1 MHVAVPLLSG
11 FWRVQIFALT
21 TTRQTKALRLIHKGL
36 SMKPH
41 DNQNTPISNVSE
53 VSAQLRVS
61 YHTVLSLIKSGK
73 LKATKVGREWRI
85 SQQAVNDLLRV
96 EEKGETV

>member
-1 MHVAVPLLSG
+1 MDKIQPL
-11 FWRVQIFALT
+11 
-21 TTRQTKALRLIHKGL
+21 
-36 SMKPH
+36 
-41 DNQNTPISNVSE
+41 NVSE
-53 VSAQLRVS
+53 VSAQLRIS
-61 YHTVLSLIKSGK
+61 YKTTLELIKSGK

>member
-1 MHVAVPLLSG
+1 MDKIQPL
-11 FWRVQIFALT
+11 
-21 TTRQTKALRLIHKGL
+21 
-36 SMKPH
+36 
-41 DNQNTPISNVSE
+41 NVSE